1 MFLLLVGIPLQEPVA
16 VTSNVSD
23 VTVHIRVGSNASSRI
38 DGPSTSQSTT
48 TTNSINPN
56 TTGN

>member
-1 MFLLLVGIPLQEPVA
+1 MFLLLTGIPLQEPVA

-23 VTVHIRVGSNASSRI
+23 VTVHIRVGPNASSRI

-56 TTGN
+56 ITGN